1 MGVPLLRGRVWGDSL
16 LSPRIPNIS
25 HTPLFLSK
33 GKVHPNSP
41 IKHTQFLSGNTL
53 VDLPNA
59 TNLSRDTPDISS
71 KSSLSS
77 SPNCS

>member
-1 MGVPLLRGRVWGDSL
+1 MGVPLLRGRVGGDSL

-59 TNLSRDTPDISS
+59 TNLSLGIPDISS
-71 KSSLSS
+71 KSSLLS